1 MGFPFTIVGSGE
13 VVPVRRHRTML
24 QYEDRVIAR
33 FVAAPLPMRAMKG
46 SSKNITLQRSDQQ
59 IRNLIDRS
67 QHHYEHYFTVWHHS
81 ITTIGSMAFASMI
94 PRVAIRANT
103 KKLTGTTLVRV
114 LCKCR
119 REIHVVG

>member
-1 MGFPFTIVGSGE
+1 M
-13 VVPVRRHRTML
+13 RC
-24 QYEDRVIAR
+24 RVIAR
-33 FVAAPLPMRAMKG
+33 FVAAPLPMRVKG

-81 ITTIGSMAFASMI
+81 ITTTGSMVFASMI

-114 LCKCR
+114 LCKYR
-119 REIHVVG
+119 WFTMFGEVFFDAIL